1 MTSSR
6 LSAVD
11 TAVKAVSMPQTSD
24 DNYCEP
30 FESKLIVSHE
40 RVLDERLTT

>member
-24 DNYCEP
+24 DNYCDMII
-30 FESKLIVSHE
+30 KLNV
-40 RVLDERLTT
+40 